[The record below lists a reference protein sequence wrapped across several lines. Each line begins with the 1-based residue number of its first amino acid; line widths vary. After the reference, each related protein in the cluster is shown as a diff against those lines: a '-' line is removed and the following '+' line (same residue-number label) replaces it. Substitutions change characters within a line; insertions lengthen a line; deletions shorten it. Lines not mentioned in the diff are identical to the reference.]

1 MNFSSAKPYQ
11 ILPSAASN
19 TRSGCDEEGQQP
31 LGSAVACGRV
41 GLVEEE
47 VLGHAERAVRRD
59 EGPAD
64 EQPGD
69 DERRDG
75 GEEEQDEGRADE
87 PHQRLAVGEGAAEED
102 DGLVGGA
109 EEVEEAPGGEEAQ
122 EDEEREGVRQERG
135 PQREGDHGGVVDAEV
150 GEVAAQAGG
159 GVGDGVRLGERGAIE
174 ELPPRPAVGQRAPRR
189 VGDPAQEEPEGRLRD
204 RRVGAAGGGRG
215 RSGGGVGHRE
225 EGRRRRCGG
234 HGDGFRWEPRATGDG
249 ELGNPCCCCGV
260 AASRKRFACLLP
272 RLGCHYMLA
281 WNFNIFGQ

>member
-1 MNFSSAKPYQ
+1 
-11 ILPSAASN
+11 
-19 TRSGCDEEGQQP
+19 
-31 LGSAVACGRV
+31 LGSTVACGRV

-47 VLGHAERAVRRD
+47 ILGHAERAVRRD
-59 EGPAD
+59 KGPAD

-87 PHQRLAVGEGAAEED
+87 PQQRLAVGEGAAEED

-159 GVGDGVRLGERGAIE
+159 GLGDGLRLGERRAVE

-189 VGDPAQEEPEGRLRD
+189 VGDPGP
-204 RRVGAAGGGRG
+204 
-215 RSGGGVGHRE
+215 
-225 EGRRRRCGG
+225 
-234 HGDGFRWEPRATGDG
+234 TGSVTD
-249 ELGNPCCCCGV
+249 
-260 AASRKRFACLLP
+260 
-272 RLGCHYMLA
+272 Y
-281 WNFNIFGQ
+281 

>member
-19 TRSGCDEEGQQP
+19 ARSGCPEEGQQT
-31 LGSAVACGRV
+31 LGSAVPCSRV

-135 PQREGDHGGVVDAEV
+135 QGSK
-150 GEVAAQAGG
+150 
-159 GVGDGVRLGERGAIE
+159 GA
-174 ELPPRPAVGQRAPRR
+174 
-189 VGDPAQEEPEGRLRD
+189 
-204 RRVGAAGGGRG
+204 
-215 RSGGGVGHRE
+215 
-225 EGRRRRCGG
+225 
-234 HGDGFRWEPRATGDG
+234 
-249 ELGNPCCCCGV
+249 GV
-260 AASRKRFACLLP
+260 AAAEAMAPAACRLPPASVRGARRNRFGGLAVGSISIRKGGFL
-272 RLGCHYMLA
+272 
-281 WNFNIFGQ
+281 